1 MRNVVCHLTTA
12 SKCAEHLT
20 SLRRRCIRRRVLRVA
35 LLSVLPV
42 AVVFVVCVHWYY
54 VYSQMESPLDHLP
67 SNLLKPFYRF
77 QCPIMSQKKDCSL
90 PKLLMVSARPL
101 DRRLAAY
108 SSWLPYQV
116 VFINTTA
123 WSREFARTGECS
135 EESFPNRL
143 FYVYKGVFRTVLAD
157 YDDEKDFIFV
167 EDDVQLLDFDK
178 LHSETCSARENN
190 LQFFSF
196 FRPKSQGKSC
206 VYEHGTVAFYIS
218 REMMEQLVEVDKR
231 VYCRLP
237 IDMYI
242 AARGPWFSTRQDIV
256 KHTGKKR
263 YQLPITVD

>member
-1 MRNVVCHLTTA
+1 MQTVKAKSSH
-12 SKCAEHLT
+12 
-20 SLRRRCIRRRVLRVA
+20 
-35 LLSVLPV
+35 
-42 AVVFVVCVHWYY
+42 F
-54 VYSQMESPLDHLP
+54 
-67 SNLLKPFYRF
+67 
-77 QCPIMSQKKDCSL
+77 
-90 PKLLMVSARPL
+90 
-101 DRRLAAY
+101 DRTRGDKN
-108 SSWLPYQV
+108 Q
-116 VFINTTA
+116 I
-123 WSREFARTGECS
+123 
-135 EESFPNRL
+135 FP
-143 FYVYKGVFRTVLAD
+143 TLAD

-196 FRPKSQGKSC
+196 FHPMSQGKSC
-206 VYEHGTVAFYIS
+206 VYEHGMLAFYIS

-256 KHTGKKR
+256 KHTGKR